1 MTMEYNSALPD
12 LMYSFNNGGQTPAH
26 NSSNAV
32 KIDSDKQALMN
43 SLYGGNKNLL
53 SNEKKILNK
62 LNPHIINRLLKKRTL
77 KLKKSLNNNKFMNL
91 LKSKKHKSR
100 NNKSRKYKSG
110 KYKSRMNKFRMNT
123 SGKYK
128 SRKYKS
134 RKYKSRKYKSRK
146 YKSRM
151 NKKGGSGGGPIIVP
165 TFSQDAGNIVSP
177 YSDYNSQS
185 AKFNALYLQS
195 GANAMGDKA
204 VLHSGGSSR
213 YNNGISFSAAGDF
226 GSNMTDTL

>member
-1 MTMEYNSALPD
+1 MTMKYNSAVPN
-12 LMYSFNNGGQTPAH
+12 LMYSFDAGGQTPAH
-26 NSSNAV
+26 NSSIAV
-32 KIDSDKQALMN
+32 QKASNKQALMN

-134 RKYKSRKYKSRK
+134 RKYKSRKYKSR
-146 YKSRM
+146 M

-213 YNNGISFSAAGDF
+213 YNNGFSFSAAGDF
-226 GSNMTDTL
+226 VSNMTDTL